1 MDKRQKDSDR
11 SIASDFNVE
20 TEVAVTTLADIRKL
34 AAKQRESAE
43 DVLAR
48 ARAFEEQVA
57 AENQMIAS
65 LIAAAEF
72 AHKAERE
79 AQAEFNRVAE
89 TLNAAR
95 AKRIEADADVAALR
109 ARVELLAGTNGLD
122 ADALRR
128 VVERRTADALRIRGA
143 DAAS

>member
-11 SIASDFNVE
+11 SIVADFHVE

-34 AAKQRESAE
+34 AEKQRENAE

-65 LIAAAEF
+65 LIAAAEI